1 MGNYLLTTCSRPS
14 CLCCKSRWS
23 PLAHTHPRKTEKL
36 RSPLNL
42 LDSRLNVSYMEHK
55 WIPHYGVLL
64 SHMPFFF
71 LMFGLVMPIL
81 VAPLMKCS
89 TNMHLIYQWP
99 FFASPLHV
107 KNRRA
112 SRHRPD
118 SNTLLGAFVGFQ
130 GTAHIYQYIGDSG
143 RVQYAHHA
151 FVDELCVHRLPSDRS
166 PAAKALLNHS
176 AVDASIST
184 HTAALKTAISDLI
197 PSCSPWL
204 NHDMSVTEIS
214 RSITR

>member
-1 MGNYLLTTCSRPS
+1 MDPSLWCFAVTYAIFLLNVRPS
-14 CLCCKSRWS
+14 D
-23 PLAHTHPRKTEKL
+23 AHNGCTPHEVFHKHAP
-36 RSPLNL
+36 NL
-42 LDSRLNVSYMEHK
+42 SMAF
-55 WIPHYGVLL
+55 I
-64 SHMPFFF
+64 
-71 LMFGLVMPIL
+71 FG
-81 VAPLMKCS
+81 
-89 TNMHLIYQWP
+89 
-99 FFASPLHV
+99 SPLHV

-118 SNTLLGAFVGFQ
+118 SNTLLGTFVGFQ

-151 FVDELCVHRLPSDRS
+151 VVDELCVHRLPSDRS

-176 AVDASIST
+176 AVDASVST

-214 RSITR
+214 DLLPDEAHGLLLHYHADLARCEIIGIEPTSAFGRRMTKGPIQILKGRVLLQINGNDIH